1 MAQSSMLFF
10 SFFKSLAEQSQ
21 VPARVVLELKNGVK
35 IAGTLEQVDES
46 LNFHLSSIQTLKPY
60 TSLQD
65 CQNAAAAASH
75 ELPHFKSCNDMFVRG
90 NVIRYVH
97 LLKSDVDTEPLTEA
111 CRKDANKDKNKTH

>member
-46 LNFHLSSIQTLKPY
+46 LNFHLSAIQTLKPD

-65 CQNAAAAASH
+65 C
-75 ELPHFKSCNDMFVRG
+75 
-90 NVIRYVH
+90 
-97 LLKSDVDTEPLTEA
+97 
-111 CRKDANKDKNKTH
+111 